1 MKMGNGWIGLV
12 IASMILAIATP
23 TRAQSPW
30 TPFKPFKRV
39 DANSSTSCE
48 LRDES
53 GPWLILAASFT
64 GEGGERQAGEL
75 AMELRQKF
83 NLTAYIHSQEYDFTE
98 PVEGLTLNRY
108 GERQRMK
115 YANASKFRAYAV
127 LVGDFA
133 SVDDPNVEKTLDKI
147 KHARPDCLDVN
158 KRKQTSQ
165 KYVALRDW
173 YRRVNGDEEKR
184 NKGPMG
190 NAFVTRNPRLP
201 SSYFAPQGLDE
212 FVLDLNRGV
221 DYSLLANK
229 GNYTVRV
236 ASFRGDE
243 TINQKQVA
251 ELSES
256 NNVSDKLAEAADK
269 AHRLTL
275 ALRKRKIE
283 AYEFHDRHESIVT
296 IGSFESDGT
305 ALQDGAVEINP
316 AILKIMETYGASRE
330 PLPGQSV
337 VGLQP
342 KVIDGIA
349 FDIQP
354 LPIRVPRAAVT
365 SNYARA
371 LSSNR

>member
-1 MKMGNGWIGLV
+1 MKTGNGWIGLV
-12 IASMILAIATP
+12 LASLILAVAAP
-23 TRAQSPW
+23 ARAQSPW

-39 DANSSTSCE
+39 DANPNASHE
-48 LRDES
+48 LRDEN
-53 GPWLILAASFT
+53 GPWLILAASFS
-64 GEGGERQAGEL
+64 GDGSERQASEL
-75 AMELRQKF
+75 AVELRQKF
-83 NLTAYIHSQEYDFTE
+83 NMNAYIHTQEYDFTE

-115 YANASKFRAYAV
+115 YANASKFQAYAV

-133 SVDDPNVEKTLDKI
+133 SVDDPNLAKALDKI
-147 KHARPDCLDVN
+147 KHAQPDCLDIN
-158 KRKQTSQ
+158 KRKQTTQ
-165 KYVALRDW
+165 KFVALREW
-173 YRRVNGDEEKR
+173 YRRVNRDEEKR
-184 NKGPMG
+184 SKGPMG

-201 SSYFAPQGLDE
+201 SSYFAPQGLDD

-221 DYSLLANK
+221 EYSLLANK

-251 ELSES
+251 ELAES
-256 NNVSDKLAEAADK
+256 GKVTDKLAEAADK
-269 AHRLTL
+269 AHRLTM

-283 AYEFHDRHESIVT
+283 AYEFHDRNESIVT
-296 IGSFESDGT
+296 IGNFDSDGT
-305 ALQDGAVEINP
+305 TLQDGAVEINP
-316 AILKIMETYGASRE
+316 AILKIMETYSASRE

-354 LPIRVPRAAVT
+354 IPIRVPRAAVT